1 MQYTSN
7 PMKPVY
13 LGLCH
18 YGFVQESKSTTYM
31 RLHAEITGDT
41 VNRNT
46 QLGAGAHFI
55 QVQY

>member
-1 MQYTSN
+1 
-7 PMKPVY
+7 MKPVY

-18 YGFVQESKSTTYM
+18 YGFVQESISTAYM
-31 RLHAEITGDT
+31 RLHAEITGDA
-41 VNRNT
+41 VNINT